1 MVNGRRRTTWRRLSL
16 SLSLALLAIANR
28 DLLADDAVSPP
39 ISNSQPW
46 AQPRDLGGDSLL
58 AQFSPPAPAESYES
72 ARINPQFA
80 PAAPPSASVCGTPS
94 CPSPWIQGDSSRWWD
109 NLELFG
115 GFEGSK
121 QPQDFGTNAQF
132 GGRVSANL
140 GIPLIKEMGI
150 GLQIGSSG
158 NFTDNAV
165 QVFDRIEGN
174 RSEIQNY
181 STVGIFQRT
190 QSGVVWALVYDF
202 LYEDYYDTFFLGQ
215 WRATLGYQFTACDQ
229 IGAWGT
235 VAQQSDHGHFGPGP
249 DVPAIAVELRPIDQ
263 ASLYWRQTWENY
275 AQTTVWVGGSPG
287 HGQVD
292 VALVDLPR
300 TGPCVVYGADLQIPL
315 SDHWAIFGEANF
327 LTPCDSGTVDA
338 YLGFT
343 YYIDGTA
350 HGFRM
355 RQWAPVLP
363 VANNTSFATDLL
375 R

>member
-1 MVNGRRRTTWRRLSL
+1 MVNGCGRAPLRGLS
-16 SLSLALLAIANR
+16 SGLLVVLFAIANR
-28 DLLADDAVSPP
+28 DLVADDAFAPP

-46 AQPRDLGGDSLL
+46 VQPRDLVSDSLL
-58 AQFSPPAPAESYES
+58 AQVAPPAPSESYES
-72 ARINPQFA
+72 QRINPQ
-80 PAAPPSASVCGTPS
+80 PVSAAPPAANVCGNPG
-94 CPSPWIQGDSSRWWD
+94 CPSPWIPSDPARWWD

-140 GIPLIKEMGI
+140 GIPLFAEAGI
-150 GLQIGSSG
+150 GLQVGTSG

-165 QVFDRIEGN
+165 QVFDRVEGN
-174 RSEIQNY
+174 RSRVQNY
-181 STVGIFQRT
+181 STVGVFQRAP
-190 QSGVVWALVYDF
+190 SGLVWALVYDF

-215 WRATLGYQFTACDQ
+215 WRATLGYQFTQCDE

-235 VAQQSDHGHFGPGP
+235 VAQQSDHGNFGPGP
-249 DVPAIAVELRPIDQ
+249 AVPAIPVELRPIDQ
-263 ASLYWRQTWENY
+263 ASLFWRHTWDNY
-275 AQTTVWVGGSPG
+275 AQTTIWCGGCPG

-292 VALVDLPR
+292 VALGDLPR
-300 TGPCVVYGADLQIPL
+300 TGPCVVFGADVHIPL
-315 SDHWAIFGEANF
+315 NDHWALFGEANF

-338 YLGFT
+338 YLGFC

-350 HGFRM
+350 RGFRM